1 MGKIVF
7 CFRPLPPGLL
17 RTFQQVFSCMAKVC
31 GTFEDVG
38 SAIRHRRNHWPSE
51 NDYLGGGFNPLK
63 ILVKNGNL
71 PLNRGEN
78 NKYLK
83 PPPSKG
89 FWNDKALMDKTK
101 RNLSENDCFLCF
113 LSRMFYLTSP
123 PPKKKNEVL
132 TNKIY
137 QTQQFGVPTWYTY
150 LSPHPSFRSEFK
162 WLFFDLQ
169 DLSILRH
176 SQIWEVGTLKS

>member
-1 MGKIVF
+1 MTFFKTLSIFTVFLMGKIVF

-123 PPKKKNEVL
+123 PPKKKM
-132 TNKIY
+132 K
-137 QTQQFGVPTWYTY
+137 F
-150 LSPHPSFRSEFK
+150 
-162 WLFFDLQ
+162 
-169 DLSILRH
+169 
-176 SQIWEVGTLKS
+176 